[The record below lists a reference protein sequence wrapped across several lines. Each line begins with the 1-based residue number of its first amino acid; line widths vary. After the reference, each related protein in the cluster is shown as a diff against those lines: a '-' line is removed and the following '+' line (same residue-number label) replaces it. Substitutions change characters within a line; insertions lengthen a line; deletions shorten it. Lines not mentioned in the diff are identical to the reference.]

1 MNSYRHDPDEEDSV
15 ADQDS
20 ANRYGVGKQL
30 QALVLCDRL
39 CHEGAAKHAGVH
51 LVPLLPV
58 LLVIQD
64 DHLRLCVAVDKQSP
78 HQS

>member
-1 MNSYRHDPDEEDSV
+1 MISYPHDPDEEDSV

-20 ANRYGVGKQL
+20 TNRYGVGEQL

-51 LVPLLPV
+51 LVPLLLV

>member
-1 MNSYRHDPDEEDSV
+1 MISYRHDPDEEDSV

-39 CHEGAAKHAGVH
+39 HHEGAAKHVGVH

-58 LLVIQD
+58 LLAIQD
-64 DHLRLCVAVDKQSP
+64 DHLRLSVAVDKKSP